1 MSSDPKPPQNGMSG
15 TGPGWEMYRSFLAVI
30 REGSL
35 SGAARALGLTQ
46 PTIGRHMDALE
57 AALGVPLFTRSR
69 SGLTPTEGALALVP
83 HAEAMA
89 SAAAALERAA
99 TGDAEEDRGTVRLT
113 ASEMIGT
120 EVLPP
125 ILTRF
130 RAQHPRID
138 LELVISN
145 RNQDLLRRDA
155 DIAIRMT
162 RPTQTALVAK
172 KAGSVALGLHAHPEY
187 AAQHGLPER
196 VEDVFRHPVIG
207 FDRDPSIRDPGQLNL
222 PLNRDMFAFRADSD
236 YTQYAML
243 KAGYGIGICQYPLGR
258 RDGLIAFL
266 PDALDFALDIWIVM
280 HEDLRTSRRM
290 RLMFDHLA
298 DDLTAYCRTG

>member
-1 MSSDPKPPQNGMSG
+1 MGEHTPSSRVAN
-15 TGPGWEMYRSFLAVI
+15 GPGWEMYRSFLAVI

-46 PTIGRHMDALE
+46 PTIGRHVDALE
-57 AALGVPLFTRSR
+57 AALSVSLFTRSQT
-69 SGLTPTEGALALVP
+69 GLSPTEGALGIVP

-99 TGDAEEDRGTVRLT
+99 SGEAEEDRGTVRLT
-113 ASEMIGT
+113 ASEIVGT

-130 RAQHPRID
+130 REAHDRID

-162 RPTQTALVAK
+162 RPTQSALVAR
-172 KAGSVALGLHAHPEY
+172 KAGSVALGLHAHPDYVER
-187 AAQHGLPER
+187 HGLPETIQEMMAR
-196 VEDVFRHPVIG
+196 PLIG
-207 FDRDPSIRDPGQLNL
+207 FDRDPSIRDTGQLNL
-222 PLNRDMFAFRADSD
+222 PLNRDMFAFRADCD
-236 YTQYAML
+236 FMQYAML
-243 KAGYGIGICQYPLGR
+243 KAGFGIGICQYPLGQ
-258 RDGLIAFL
+258 RDGLVAFL
-266 PDALDFALDIWIVM
+266 PEALDFKLDMWIVM
-280 HEDLRTSRRM
+280 HEDLRSSRRM

-298 DDLTAYCRTG
+298 DELATYCRKA